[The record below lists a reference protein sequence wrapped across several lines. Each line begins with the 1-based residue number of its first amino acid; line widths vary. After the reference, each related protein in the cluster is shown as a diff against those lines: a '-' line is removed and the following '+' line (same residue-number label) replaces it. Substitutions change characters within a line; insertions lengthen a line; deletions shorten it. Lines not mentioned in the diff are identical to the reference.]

1 MCATWSLYDTNAACW
16 KQAGMKDL
24 LKEKKKGLLK
34 EEKKVSLKE
43 EKKVSLKEE
52 KKEEPKVLMKAR
64 KKRKWL
70 SPKTCLH

>member
-1 MCATWSLYDTNAACW
+1 MCATWSLYDTNAAFW
-16 KQAGMKDL
+16 KQAEMKDL

-43 EKKVSLKEE
+43 EKKEE
-52 KKEEPKVLMKAR
+52 PKEEPKELMKAR

>member
-1 MCATWSLYDTNAACW
+1 MYNKY
-16 KQAGMKDL
+16 KQDEDDFVDIEKLNQEIFKDEKV
-24 LKEKKKGLLK
+24 KEEVESVK

-43 EKKVSLKEE
+43 EP
-52 KKEEPKVLMKAR
+52 KEEPKVLMKAR

>member
-1 MCATWSLYDTNAACW
+1 MCATWSLYDTNAAFW
-16 KQAGMKDL
+16 KQAEMKGL

-43 EKKVSLKEE
+43 EKK
-52 KKEEPKVLMKAR
+52 EEPKELMKAR

-70 SPKTCLH
+70 SQKNCLH

>member
-1 MCATWSLYDTNAACW
+1 MYATWSLYDTNAACW
-16 KQAGMKDL
+16 RQAEMKGL

-52 KKEEPKVLMKAR
+52 PKVLMKAR

-70 SPKTCLH
+70 SQKNCLH